1 MPAER
6 VAVFRVAVF
15 GGRWEVSQGKRQF
28 WTRNTRSSEVMGRR
42 EREARETLACAA
54 TPAGQEGAGGA

>member
-1 MPAER
+1 MLAER
-6 VAVFRVAVF
+6 VAVFRVVVF

-42 EREARETLACAA
+42 ERPGKR
-54 TPAGQEGAGGA
+54 